1 MPHTADGRRPMTL
14 DDLKD
19 GLSGL
24 GRIELAPGT
33 TSIIYECE
41 GALCRADRAGNRER
55 LTEGRSPRHSPTSD
69 TLAFLR
75 GDPPQVWTRDA
86 AGEETARTDCPRGV
100 SSYSWSSDGRHLAL
114 ICPGEPPAEG
124 PGPHTIVELHRPK
137 LDPGD
142 SLWIVSLGTGEARLI
157 ASAPPGVSWSGPALH
172 PHEDRVA
179 LTETRFPGEPER
191 VVIVDC
197 ATGLSH
203 RLAATATR
211 PCLNPHWSP
220 DGTRL
225 AFLYSPHDYVYPL
238 QCQCAVLPVVNGEAA
253 GDLVWYGEGYYL
265 EENEDLC
272 WHPDGQSIFAIG
284 LHGVSRHVIRIDL
297 VRGEVEQLTD
307 ETGWH
312 ASLRVS
318 ERADWLACT
327 FTSPTCRSALHLLAA
342 AGGPCQIMLDV
353 THEQLREIRL
363 ADAELV
369 HWRAED
375 GMELE
380 GVLVKPLNY
389 QPGRRCPLLVD
400 LHAGPAPGATAR
412 WVSPW
417 HWMAAQGYATFS
429 PDFRG
434 GQTYAWAEPPT
445 EELDRLDV
453 LAGVDHLIENGIA
466 DPHRLGVYGFSYGAD
481 LLAWMLGHTDRF
493 RAAVLTS
500 GGGDPLVIYGLRSGG
515 NTGLAGYYGGR
526 PWEVPEKYLY
536 WSPLTHLHR
545 ATTPTLLFTGDDD
558 LIHVRMLYTWL
569 FHAGV
574 EVEAVHYRGEG
585 HGIARGPH
593 WMDWMA
599 RTLAWFDKHLKT

>member
-1 MPHTADGRRPMTL
+1 MTL
-14 DDLKD
+14 DDLKN
-19 GLSGL
+19 GWPGI
-24 GRIELAPGT
+24 GRVELAPDAGAV
-33 TSIIYECE
+33 IYEYE
-41 GALCRADRAGNRER
+41 GGLWRVDRAGNRER
-55 LTEGRSPRHSPTSD
+55 LAEGRSPRRSPASD

-75 GDPPQVWTRDA
+75 GDPAQVWTSD
-86 AGEETARTDCPRGV
+86 TDGVEQQHTSCPRGV
-100 SSYSWSSDGRHLAL
+100 SDYSWSRDGRRLAL
-114 ICPGEPPAEG
+114 ICPGESIEEAG
-124 PGPHTIVELHRPK
+124 ADDTIVELHRPK

-142 SLWIVSLGTGEARLI
+142 TLWIVFLAAGEVRFV
-157 ASAPPGVSWSGPALH
+157 ASAPAGVSWSGPALH

-179 LTETRFPGEPER
+179 LTERKRGEPER
-191 VVIVDC
+191 VAIIDS
-197 ATGLSH
+197 ATGHSH
-203 RLAATATR
+203 RLVATDIR
-211 PCLNPHWSP
+211 PCMNPRWSP

-225 AFLYSPHDYVYPL
+225 AFLYSPHDFIYPL
-238 QCQCAVLPVVNGEAA
+238 QCQCAVVPVSEGEAA

-272 WHPDGQSIFAIG
+272 WHPDGQSILAIG
-284 LHGVSRHVIRIDL
+284 QRGVSRHVVRVDL
-297 VRGEVEQLTD
+297 VRGEVEQITD
-307 ETGWH
+307 EMGWH
-312 ASLRVS
+312 RLLRVGPNGTS
-318 ERADWLACT
+318 VACT
-327 FTSPTCRSALHLLAA
+327 FTSPTCRDEVRLFPTVDGPHRTLFR
-342 AGGPCQIMLDV
+342 AGD
-353 THEQLREIRL
+353 QLKEIRL

-369 HWRAED
+369 RWRAPD

-389 QPGRRCPLLVD
+389 QPGRRYPLLVD